1 MISTFLRPKWKP
13 FKTAQT
19 ALNLDG
25 SPYIKPAP
33 VVRGSATFADQSLF
47 PGFCIHVRHYVMSS
61 LQLLSA
67 MFHDNAVI
75 RTVFSWSN
83 PTPPRPLGF
92 WTLNPLPL
100 TPLLPISDSECYDY
114 DLDCL
119 ANVARDF
126 GVPVP
131 RGGRSLAGF
140 GKLDLLKQA
149 TPSASHIPSLSNP
162 FPPFP

>member
-1 MISTFLRPKWKP
+1 MKAFQNCPNCTEPWWEPLHKTGPCCTRQRNLCRSKSISWLLHT
-13 FKTAQT
+13 
-19 ALNLDG
+19 
-25 SPYIKPAP
+25 
-33 VVRGSATFADQSLF
+33 
-47 PGFCIHVRHYVMSS
+47 RHYVMSS

-67 MFHDNAVI
+67 MVHDNAVI
-75 RTVFSWSN
+75 RTVLSWSN
-83 PTPPRPLGF
+83 LTPPRPLGF